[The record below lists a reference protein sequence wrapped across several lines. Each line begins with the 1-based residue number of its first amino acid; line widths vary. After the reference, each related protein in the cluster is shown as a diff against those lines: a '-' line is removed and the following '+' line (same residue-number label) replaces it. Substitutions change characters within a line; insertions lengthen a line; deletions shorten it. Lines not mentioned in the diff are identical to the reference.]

1 MNHKQII
8 LKVLTSV
15 SMITAVV
22 FSLNAS
28 GQSTSLAAPISENTA
43 GIIKTEVTYDQN
55 IEISQPEINNKM
67 TESTLKA
74 KEPVLEWFK
83 EKSWYKNCK
92 LTPSKSI
99 NLDELKKYYAANPTY
114 WEKTFEYI
122 KNTDMLNLANG
133 KYPVDGDNVLAVIS
147 EYETQEPAAR
157 KWESHKKRID
167 IQIILS
173 GKERMGQAP
182 YSEATP
188 EVPYSEKSD
197 VEFRKVTNGKEYLA
211 QPGTFF
217 IFFPSDSHRPN
228 MNAGEKTKVKK
239 VVFKVKTT

>member
-8 LKVLTSV
+8 LKALTSV

-28 GQSTSLAAPISENTA
+28 GQTISAEATLSDNA
-43 GIIKTEVTYDQN
+43 GGIIKTELTYNQN
-55 IEISQPEINNKM
+55 IKILQPEKNNNM
-67 TESTLKA
+67 TESTSKA

-83 EKSWYKNCK
+83 EKSWFKNCK
-92 LTPSKSI
+92 LIPSKSI
-99 NLDELKKYYAANPTY
+99 NLDELKKYYAANPKY

-122 KNTDMLNLANG
+122 KKTDLLNLENG
-133 KYPVDGDNVLAVIS
+133 KHIVDGDNVFAAVS
-147 EYETQEPAAR
+147 EYDTQEPADR
-157 KWESHKKRID
+157 KWENHKNYID

-173 GKERMGQAP
+173 GKELMGIAP
-182 YSEATP
+182 LSESTP
-188 EVPYSEKSD
+188 DVPYKVD
-197 VEFRKVTNGKEYLA
+197 NEFRKVTNGKDLLA

-228 MNAGEKTKVKK
+228 QKAGEIVKVKK